1 MKTATL
7 EELIKSKTM
16 KLKSVEEILPQTRVI
31 LRLDLDLPFSDNRIL
46 DNSRLIKSL
55 PTIKLLLEKKC
66 RILIIGHRGR
76 PSGVDEK
83 LTLRPVYLELLS
95 LLEPEGENLIES
107 VFMPDINFEQIDQT
121 LAINNIVF
129 LENIR
134 FWPGEE
140 LNDPDFLAPLSSFC
154 QAYVN
159 DAFAVAHRAHASI
172 TLWQHLPAFYGLS
185 FIEEYNHLDALRN
198 PSRPL
203 TLVLGG
209 AKEDKLKHLDKLIS
223 NCDHILIGG
232 KLPQLLSFKDPKIIP
247 AVLTSDTFDIDEES
261 IAKFTDIINSSNT
274 IIWAGAMGYYEN
286 EKYRN
291 GTEKI
296 ASAIAATDAYKVIA
310 GGDTSA
316 SVSNLNLKDKF
327 DFICSGGGVLLEFLI
342 NPNLPAWSN

>member
-129 LENIR
+129 LEN
-134 FWPGEE
+134 
-140 LNDPDFLAPLSSFC
+140 N
-154 QAYVN
+154 
-159 DAFAVAHRAHASI
+159 
-172 TLWQHLPAFYGLS
+172 
-185 FIEEYNHLDALRN
+185 
-198 PSRPL
+198 
-203 TLVLGG
+203 
-209 AKEDKLKHLDKLIS
+209 K
-223 NCDHILIGG
+223 
-232 KLPQLLSFKDPKIIP
+232 
-247 AVLTSDTFDIDEES
+247 
-261 IAKFTDIINSSNT
+261 
-274 IIWAGAMGYYEN
+274 
-286 EKYRN
+286 
-291 GTEKI
+291 
-296 ASAIAATDAYKVIA
+296 
-310 GGDTSA
+310 
-316 SVSNLNLKDKF
+316 
-327 DFICSGGGVLLEFLI
+327 
-342 NPNLPAWSN
+342 